1 MASKRNEYGEGNYE
15 ATRQYNRATK
25 KFVESGRVER
35 AARDA
40 APRSA
45 EEATEMKR
53 AEQAALLRAKGVPLE
68 RGPSSPSTDS
78 TASGTTSRRA
88 ARRSGA
94 GDTAAPADDDDDGN
108 R

>member
-45 EEATEMKR
+45 EEATGMER
-53 AEQAALLRAKGVPLE
+53 AELAALLRAKGVSLE
-68 RGPSSPSTDS
+68 RGTNSPPTEP
-78 TASGTTSRRA
+78 AAPGTTPRRA
-88 ARRSGA
+88 TRRSGA
-94 GDTAAPADDDDDGN
+94 GDAAVPADDDGD

>member
-1 MASKRNEYGEGNYE
+1 MARKRNEYGEGNYE

-25 KFVESGRVER
+25 RFVESGRVER

-40 APRSA
+40 APSSP
-45 EEATEMKR
+45 EEAAEMKR
-53 AEQAALLRAKGVPLE
+53 AEQAALLRAKGVSRE
-68 RGPSSPSTDS
+68 RATNSPPTDS
-78 TASGTTSRRA
+78 AASGTTSHRA

-94 GDTAAPADDDDDGN
+94 GGTAAPPDDDGD

>member
-25 KFVESGRVER
+25 RFVESGRVER

-40 APRSA
+40 APRSP
-45 EEATEMKR
+45 EEASEMQR
-53 AEQAALLRAKGVPLE
+53 AEQAALLRAKE
-68 RGPSSPSTDS
+68 GPVQSGNCSPATGP
-78 TASGTTSRRA
+78 ARPGTTSRRT
-88 ARRSGA
+88 ARRSGT
-94 GDTAAPADDDDDGN
+94 GVAPVPANDDKN

>member
-1 MASKRNEYGEGNYE
+1 MASKRNEYGEGNYA

-25 KFVESGRVER
+25 RFVESGRVER

-40 APRSA
+40 APRSP
-45 EEATEMKR
+45 EEAAEMKR
-53 AEQAALLRAKGVPLE
+53 AEQAALLRAKGALREP
-68 RGPSSPSTDS
+68 GTSPPPTDPPAPAT
-78 TASGTTSRRA
+78 TARRS

-94 GDTAAPADDDDDGN
+94 GDTADPADDEGP

>member
-15 ATRQYNRATK
+15 ATRRYNRATK

-40 APRSA
+40 APRSH

-53 AEQAALLRAKGVPLE
+53 AEQAALLRAKGAAGAPGTCAATTDPDASRTTLDRSTRR
-68 RGPSSPSTDS
+68 RGDD
-78 TASGTTSRRA
+78 A
-88 ARRSGA
+88 AVV
-94 GDTAAPADDDDDGN
+94 PADDDGD

>member
-15 ATRQYNRATK
+15 ATRRYNRATK

-40 APRSA
+40 APRSH

-53 AEQAALLRAKGVPLE
+53 AEQAALLRAKG
-68 RGPSSPSTDS
+68 
-78 TASGTTSRRA
+78 A
-88 ARRSGA
+88 ARAPGTCAPATDADASRTTLDRSTRRR
-94 GDTAAPADDDDDGN
+94 GDDAAAVPADDDD

>member
-1 MASKRNEYGEGNYE
+1 MASKRNEYGEGNYA

-25 KFVESGRVER
+25 RFVESGRVES

-40 APRSA
+40 APRSP
-45 EEATEMKR
+45 EEAAEMKR
-53 AEQAALLRAKGVPLE
+53 AEQAVLLRAKGASRE
-68 RGPSSPSTDS
+68 
-78 TASGTTSRRA
+78 SGTHPPPTDPAAPATTARRA

-94 GDTAAPADDDDDGN
+94 GDPATPADDDED

>member
-25 KFVESGRVER
+25 RFVESGRVAR

-40 APRSA
+40 APRSP
-45 EEATEMKR
+45 EEAAEMKR
-53 AEQAALLRAKGVPLE
+53 AEQAALLRAKDASCEPGT
-68 RGPSSPSTDS
+68 SPPPTDPP
-78 TASGTTSRRA
+78 ASATT
-88 ARRSGA
+88 ARRSARRPGA
-94 GDTAAPADDDDDGN
+94 GDPAAPADDEGH

>member
-1 MASKRNEYGEGNYE
+1 MASKRNEYGEGNYA

-25 KFVESGRVER
+25 RFVESGRVER

-40 APRSA
+40 APRSP
-45 EEATEMKR
+45 EEAAEMKR
-53 AEQAALLRAKGVPLE
+53 AEQAALLRAKGASCEP
-68 RGPSSPSTDS
+68 GTSSPPTDPPAPVT
-78 TASGTTSRRA
+78 TARRS

-94 GDTAAPADDDDDGN
+94 GDTSAPGDGEGH

>member
-1 MASKRNEYGEGNYE
+1 MAGKRNEYGDGNYE

-40 APRSA
+40 APRSQ

-53 AEQAALLRAKGVPLE
+53 AEQAALLRAKGASLAPGTCSPPTDPDAPRTTLDRSTRQ
-68 RGPSSPSTDS
+68 RG
-78 TASGTTSRRA
+78 
-88 ARRSGA
+88 
-94 GDTAAPADDDDDGN
+94 DDDAAVPTDDDSD

>member
-25 KFVESGRVER
+25 KFVASGRVER

-40 APRSA
+40 APRSP
-45 EEATEMKR
+45 EEAAEMKR
-53 AEQAALLRAKGVPLE
+53 AEQAALLRAKGVSRE
-68 RGPSSPSTDS
+68 RGTNSPLTDS
-78 TASGTTSRRA
+78 AASGTTSQRTGRRC
-88 ARRSGA
+88 GA
-94 GDTAAPADDDDDGN
+94 GGAAAPTDDDGD

>member
-1 MASKRNEYGEGNYE
+1 MAGKRNEYGEGNYE

-25 KFVESGRVER
+25 KFVESGRVEQ

-40 APRSA
+40 APRSR

-53 AEQAALLRAKGVPLE
+53 AEQAALLRAKGAPL
-68 RGPSSPSTDS
+68 GSGTSSPPTDP
-78 TASGTTSRRA
+78 AAPRTTSPRVT
-88 ARRSGA
+88 RRSGA
-94 GDTAAPADDDDDGN
+94 GDAAVPADDNGD

>member
-1 MASKRNEYGEGNYE
+1 MAGKRNEYGEGNYE

-25 KFVESGRVER
+25 KFLESGRVER

-40 APRSA
+40 SPRSP

-53 AEQAALLRAKGVPLE
+53 AEQAALLRAKGVAHEP
-68 RGPSSPSTDS
+68 GTSSPPTDP
-78 TASGTTSRRA
+78 AAHRRTSHRA

-94 GDTAAPADDDDDGN
+94 DDPAVPADDSDC
-108 R
+108 

>member
-40 APRSA
+40 APRSQ

-53 AEQAALLRAKGVPLE
+53 AEQAALLRAKGASVAPGPCSPPTDPDASRTTLDRSTRQ
-68 RGPSSPSTDS
+68 RG
-78 TASGTTSRRA
+78 
-88 ARRSGA
+88 
-94 GDTAAPADDDDDGN
+94 DDDAAVPTDDDSD